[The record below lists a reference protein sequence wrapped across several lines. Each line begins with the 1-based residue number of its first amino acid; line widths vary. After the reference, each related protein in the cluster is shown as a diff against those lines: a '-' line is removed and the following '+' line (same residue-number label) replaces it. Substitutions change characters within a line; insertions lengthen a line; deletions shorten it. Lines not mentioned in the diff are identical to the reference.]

1 MDKKIISYFDN
12 IAHNWDELR
21 KCYFPDELKTRVT
34 EGMVKDKDI
43 IAADIGTGT
52 GFIALELAKVL
63 YSVIAIDVSSE
74 MLKMAQKKAEKEGLK
89 NLLFIKGKMQDIP
102 LMDGSVDL
110 VFTNMALHHV
120 DDPLKGIQEM
130 HRILKPGGVI
140 TIIDVEKHEFEW
152 AREEMCDV
160 WLGFDRKEIAEW
172 MQIVGFKNI
181 SVEFSGYSAR
191 AVSKKGSKAEVGIF
205 IAKGVK

>member
-1 MDKKIISYFDN
+1 MDKIVSYFDN
-12 IAHNWDELR
+12 IARNWDELR
-21 KCYFPDELKTRVT
+21 KCYFPDELKTKVK

-52 GFIALELAKVL
+52 GFIALELAKVSH
-63 YSVIAIDVSSE
+63 SVIAIDVSTE
-74 MLKMAQKKAEKEGLK
+74 MLKMAQKRAEEEGLK
-89 NLLFIKGKMQDIP
+89 NLLFIKGEMQKIP

-130 HRILKPGGVI
+130 YRILKPGGSI

-152 AREEMCDV
+152 AKEEMCDL
-160 WLGFDRKEIAEW
+160 WLGFEPREISEW
-172 MQIVGFKNI
+172 MQIAGFKNI
-181 SVEFSGYSAR
+181 SVESSGYLAR
-191 AVSKKGSKAEVGIF
+191 AVSKKGCKAEVGIF